1 MKPEHDTKPGE
12 AGEIIL
18 ELRQVSKRFGDVTAV
33 DEVSLRIA
41 RGEFIT
47 FLGPSGSGK
56 TTTLMIVA
64 GFLKASGGG
73 ILLDGKPLDPL
84 PPYKRD
90 IGMVFQHYALFPHM
104 TVAQNIA
111 FPLQMRKL
119 PKDEIAGRVKHA
131 LDLVGLPD
139 HGMRRPAQLSGGQQ
153 QRVAL
158 ARAMV
163 FNPRVLLMDEPLGA
177 LDKKLREQMQIEI
190 MRIHRN
196 IEATILYVTHDQ
208 EEALVMSD
216 RIAVFNH
223 GRIVQVDTAEKIY
236 DAPATPF
243 IADFVGESNFLSGRA
258 ADIAG
263 GIARLDGVDGV
274 DRESPLR
281 GLCGAGC
288 VSGAPAVMVVRPE
301 RINIAPDS
309 SAAPVAENSIAGR
322 VSDIIYLGQARKYIV
337 DTARGVEFSALQQS
351 RVGDAIDMPVGTAVR
366 LSWRAEDAVILKD
379 Q

>member
-1 MKPEHDTKPGE
+1 MKTEHPAE
-12 AGEIIL
+12 PAEIIL
-18 ELRQVSKRFGDVTAV
+18 ELRGVSKRFGDVTAV
-33 DEVSLRIA
+33 DDVSLRIA

-64 GFLKASGGG
+64 GFLGASGGS
-73 ILLDGKPLDPL
+73 IYLDGKPLDPL

-111 FPLQMRKL
+111 FPLQMRKQ
-119 PKDEIAGRVKHA
+119 PKAEIARRVNDA
-131 LDLVGLPD
+131 LELVGLPE
-139 HGMRRPAQLSGGQQ
+139 HGDRRPAQLSGGQQ

-177 LDKKLREQMQIEI
+177 LDKKLRQMMQIEI

-196 IEATILYVTHDQ
+196 IQATILYVTHDQ

-223 GRIVQVDTAEKIY
+223 GRIVQVAGAEEIY

-243 IADFVGESNFLSGRA
+243 IADFVGESNFLSGTVTEV
-258 ADIAG
+258 AG
-263 GIARLDGVDGV
+263 GCARLDF
-274 DRESPLR
+274 ETPLR
-281 GLCGAGC
+281 GVCGGHCAAGE
-288 VSGAPAVMVVRPE
+288 AAVMVIRPE
-301 RINIAPDS
+301 RIRIAPDLP
-309 SAAPVAENSIAGR
+309 SAPPAENSIAGK

-337 DTARGVEFSALQQS
+337 GIARGAEFSVLQQARAENAS
-351 RVGDAIDMPVGTAVR
+351 DLPVGAAVR

-379 Q
+379 P

>member
-366 LSWRAEDAVILKD
+366 LSWRAEDAVILKE

>member
-1 MKPEHDTKPGE
+1 MKPERDTKPGE
-12 AGEIIL
+12 PGEIIL

-64 GFLKASGGG
+64 GFLKSSGGG

-263 GIARLDGVDGV
+263 GIARLDGVDGE
-274 DRESPLR
+274 DGEAPLR
-281 GLCGAGC
+281 GWCGAGC

-351 RVGDAIDMPVGTAVR
+351 RAGDAIDMPVGTAVR

>member
-12 AGEIIL
+12 PGEIIL

-263 GIARLDGVDGV
+263 GIARLDGVDG
-274 DRESPLR
+274 ETPLR
-281 GLCGAGC
+281 GVCGAGC

-351 RVGDAIDMPVGTAVR
+351 RAGDAIDMPVGTAVR